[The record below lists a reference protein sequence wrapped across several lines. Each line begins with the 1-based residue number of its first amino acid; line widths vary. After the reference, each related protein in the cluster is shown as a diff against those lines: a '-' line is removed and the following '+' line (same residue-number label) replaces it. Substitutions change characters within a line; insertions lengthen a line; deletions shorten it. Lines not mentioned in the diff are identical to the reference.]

1 MDNVTHY
8 PVIVF
13 VLSFLVLWFAART
26 GWFLMRKKPILD
38 DDLREDFGRILA
50 GMLTLLALLI
60 GFSFSMAISRY
71 DLRKTYEE
79 AEANAIGTEY
89 VRVDSLPAPDAANI
103 RALLRSYLEQRV
115 LFYLAHTEHEFQQ
128 INVRTAQLQKE
139 LWSAVRAPAEEHPTP
154 VVALT
159 VAGMNDVLNSQGYT
173 QAAYWNRIPTSAWAL
188 LIAMAIGS
196 CLLIGYGSRS
206 AKARSKLLPILPL
219 GASIAFMFIADLDAP
234 RHGIIRV
241 RPQNLDSLAKSL
253 DSARAK

>member
-89 VRVDSLPAPDAANI
+89 VRVDSLPATDAANI

-159 VAGMNDVLNSQGYT
+159 VAGMNDVLNSRACPRLPIGT
-173 QAAYWNRIPTSAWAL
+173 ESRPRPGLFSSRWPSAPASSSAMVREAL
-188 LIAMAIGS
+188 RLDPN
-196 CLLIGYGSRS
+196 CFLFYLLAPRSRS
-206 AKARSKLLPILPL
+206 CSSQTWMLRVTALF
-219 GASIAFMFIADLDAP
+219 ASDHKTWTVS
-234 RHGIIRV
+234 R
-241 RPQNLDSLAKSL
+241 NL
-253 DSARAK
+253 